1 MGLLDRPGAQQ
12 VTAASPGAPVTA
24 ASAAPASPG
33 VEPSAPASGPI
44 VAPPPPVEAATF
56 EEFYRDQYEP
66 MLRLAYLLTQSH
78 SVAEDMVQDSF
89 IRIHPRWGTLDAP
102 VAYLRRTVANACYSF
117 HRRRKREGAVPVEPP
132 PDREPEH
139 DEMWDALASLAPR
152 RRAVL
157 VLRYYLDLSEAEI
170 AATIGCRP
178 GTVKS
183 LTSRALED
191 LRKVVER

>member
-1 MGLLDRPGAQQ
+1 MAAMGLLDRPRAQPL
-12 VTAASPGAPVTA
+12 TA
-24 ASAAPASPG
+24 AAPA
-33 VEPSAPASGPI
+33 APAAAAGPT
-44 VAPPPPVEAATF
+44 VAPAPRPEGPF
-56 EEFYRDQYEP
+56 EEFYRAQYEP

-78 SVAEDMVQDSF
+78 AVAEDLVQDSF

-117 HRRRKREGAVPVEPP
+117 HRRRKREAALPVEVPTG
-132 PDREPEH
+132 REPEH
-139 DEMWDALASLAPR
+139 DEIWDALAALAPR

-183 LTSRALED
+183 LTSRALQD
-191 LRKVVER
+191 LRSVVER